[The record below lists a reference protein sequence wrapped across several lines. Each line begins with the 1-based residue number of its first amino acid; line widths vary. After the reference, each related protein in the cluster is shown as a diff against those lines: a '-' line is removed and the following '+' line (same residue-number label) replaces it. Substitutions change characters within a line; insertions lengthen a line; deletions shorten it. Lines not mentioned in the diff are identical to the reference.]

1 MIVHF
6 RKLLQTGLVNQSI
19 VLIIVLL
26 MEPAHLVYV
35 PVILDILPM
44 IVLFQLFNVSITVTQ
59 MDSVIM
65 GSVSVISDIQEWTV
79 GL

>member
-1 MIVHF
+1 
-6 RKLLQTGLVNQSI
+6 
-19 VLIIVLL
+19 

-65 GSVSVISDIQEWTV
+65 GSVSLISDIQEWTV